1 MTALKVIGV
10 ILLIFLLIGF
20 LRVGATVSFGD
31 GLCVKLRAGHIRLTV
46 FPRGKKRKK
55 KEKPKE
61 EKPKEEK
68 KEKKGTE
75 PKKRRAFP
83 KPTVGDLLDLAQTA
97 LSALGATVARA
108 CKRVRIDPLDV
119 TVVLGGDDPASVA
132 TAYGMASAV
141 MFAEMPKLE
150 ERFYIPDPSLHL
162 RMDFDAEGT
171 TAAGRIG
178 VTLRVCDLFA
188 IVFTLLIPMAK
199 WFLRFKKAHRH
210 DEAGH
215 RGAGPKPKQAE
226 NNDTEDKIA

>member
-1 MTALKVIGV
+1 MIGI

-20 LRVGATVSFGD
+20 LRVGVTVFFGD
-31 GLCVKLRAGHIRLTV
+31 ELCVKLRVGQIRLTV
-46 FPRGKKRKK
+46 FPRKKKK
-55 KEKPKE
+55 KEKPKQ

-68 KEKKGTE
+68 AEAEPK
-75 PKKRRAFP
+75 PKKRRALP
-83 KPTVGDLLDLAQTA
+83 KPTIEDLFDLAQTA

-119 TVVLGGDDPASVA
+119 TVVLGGNDPASVA
-132 TAYGMASAV
+132 TVYGVASAV

-150 ERFYIPDPSLHL
+150 ERFYIPAPSLHL
-162 RMDFDAEGT
+162 RMDFDAAGT
-171 TAAGRIG
+171 TATGRVG

-210 DEAGH
+210 DKAAH
-215 RGAGPKPKQAE
+215 RGMGSEVNQTEKT
-226 NNDTEDKIA
+226 DTEDKIA

>member
-1 MTALKVIGV
+1 MIGI

-20 LRVGATVSFGD
+20 LRVGATVFFGD
-31 GLCVKLRAGHIRLTV
+31 ALCVKLRVGPIRLTV
-46 FPRGKKRKK
+46 FPKRKKRKEK

-68 KEKKGTE
+68 AEAELK
-75 PKKRRAFP
+75 KKRALP
-83 KPTVGDLLDLAQTA
+83 KPTIEDLLDLAQTA
-97 LSALGATVARA
+97 LSALGATVKRA

-119 TVVLGGDDPASVA
+119 TVVLGGDDPASIA
-132 TAYGMASAV
+132 TLYGVASAA

-150 ERFYIPDPSLHL
+150 ERFYVPDPSLHL

-171 TAAGRIG
+171 TAAGRVG

-210 DEAGH
+210 DGTGH
-215 RGAGPKPKQAE
+215 RGAPSEAGQ
-226 NNDTEDKIA
+226 TEKNGTKDKIA